1 MSESDWLKKDYYKD
15 LGVSQDATDDE
26 IDKAYRRMA
35 RKYHPDLNHSP
46 GAADKFAAANE
57 AYGVL
62 HNKAQRK
69 RYDAIHR
76 LAAGGAR
83 FTGSGGA
90 GGYNADDFSNLFGS
104 MFGGGQSEGSP
115 FSSIFSQFGSRGG
128 NSNGYTTYF
137 TNMGGTPRGY
147 SSQNAYQYGG
157 GTGAAGTAGPQ
168 RGADIRS
175 SVTLTFAQAVSGTS
189 VRLRVGSQSFIARV
203 PAGIH
208 DGQSIRIPGKGR
220 AGTNG
225 GAAGDLYLKVTV
237 TPDPLFSMEGRNLV
251 RPLPLTVSEAVLG
264 GTVEV
269 SDFEGTRLRVCVPA
283 GTSSGTKLRVRGR
296 GIQSPSGNGDLL
308 LRVEIR
314 VPKRTSLLAKKAI
327 RDFEARTPSLKDSL
341 AKERIQGKDGD

>member
-26 IDKAYRRMA
+26 IDKAYRKMA

-62 HNKAQRK
+62 HNQAQRK

-76 LAAGGAR
+76 LASGGAR

-115 FSSIFSQFGSRGG
+115 FSSLFSQFGSRGG

-137 TNMGGTPRGY
+137 TNMGSGARGFG
-147 SSQNAYQYGG
+147 SRGSYQDYGMN
-157 GTGAAGTAGPQ
+157 GASAGPQ

-237 TPDPLFSMEGRNLV
+237 TPDPLFSMEGLNLV
-251 RPLPLTVSEAVLG
+251 RTLPLTVSEAVLG

-269 SDFEGTRLRVCVPA
+269 SDFQGTHLRVRVPA

-296 GIQSPSGNGDLL
+296 GVQSPSGTGDLL

-341 AKERIQGKDGD
+341 AKERLLGNGGD